1 MFAQSKRTLVER
13 SWRYT
18 LIGLICALLNYAIM
32 LAVDAAGGY
41 YLLGTTIAFVAVTPI
56 GYLMHSRF
64 TFAEPQRAKA
74 FLRFVAGVASAY
86 PIAAGLMVFLCSG
99 LRLSVAA
106 AWPIATV
113 AIFGWNFTA
122 AHWSIL
128 PRVQFMPA
136 EAATQ
141 RAASPKEYV

>member
-1 MFAQSKRTLVER
+1 MFAQSKRTLAQR

-32 LAVDAAGGY
+32 LAVDDAGGN
-41 YLLGTTIAFVAVTPI
+41 YLLGTTIAFVVVTPL

-64 TFAEPQRAKA
+64 TFAEPQRSKA
-74 FLRFVAGVASAY
+74 FLRFAGGVASAY
-86 PIAAGLMVFLCSG
+86 PIAAGLMAFLCSG
-99 LRLSVAA
+99 LHLSVAV

-128 PRVQFMPA
+128 PRVDFMLA
-136 EAATQ
+136 EAATER
-141 RAASPKEYV
+141 RASAKEYV